1 MKGNRGTG
9 IAMIFLSLIVAFLA
23 GKEFL
28 KMREPE
34 PIVKGEGVTS
44 MQN

>member
-28 KMREPE
+28 NERGRAYSKR
-34 PIVKGEGVTS
+34 
-44 MQN
+44 

>member
-28 KMREPE
+28 KM
-34 PIVKGEGVTS
+34 IILKI
-44 MQN
+44 